1 MAASHPLAPESPVG
15 LLVDGR
21 RLATLMCTPLDLDE
35 LAAGHL
41 LGRGLVGRREDLK
54 ILAVCPD
61 QKSVRA
67 ETVSGRG
74 ALLEPEGLVYSACG
88 AASLPPA
95 ALRAEGEGAAAAAA
109 PGARDF
115 SVFMQELKAWS
126 LAMFEAAELYRATGG
141 LHVAALACLAAPPRG
156 GAAGPGS
163 LPYFVVR
170 EDVGR
175 HNAVDKVLGRGLLD
189 GADFSRSVLL
199 TSGRIAADMAQKAAK
214 AGLPVLVSRSIPTTE
229 AYAFAREAGITLIG
243 RIGTPSPI
251 VYTRPELVRPEA
263 KE

>member
-41 LGRGLVGRREDLK
+41 LGRGIVGRREDLR

-61 QKSVRA
+61 QRSVRA

-74 ALLEPEGLVYSACG
+74 ALLEAEGLVYSACG

-95 ALRAEGEGAAAAAA
+95 AARPGGPAAALP
-109 PGARDF
+109 PGAVDF
-115 SVFMQELKAWS
+115 RVSLDELKAWS
-126 LAMFEAAELYRATGG
+126 LAMFAAAELYRATGG
-141 LHVAALACLAAPPRG
+141 LHVAALVYL
-156 GAAGPGS
+156 AGPALAGS
-163 LPYFVVR
+163 PEAGRAPYFVVR

-189 GADFSRSVLL
+189 GVDFSRSLLL
-199 TSGRIAADMAQKAAK
+199 TSGRIAADMAQKAAR
-214 AGLPVLVSRSIPTTE
+214 AGLPLLASRSIPTTE
-229 AYAFAREAGITLIG
+229 AYALAREAGIALIG
-243 RIGTPSPI
+243 RIGTLSPI